1 MEKAEERLRFIKWPN
16 FSYHNLRMLMIYAYN
31 TALELPLYSHEH
43 YTWFVRPRLSSPE
56 ISVNSSRMYIPKP
69 IWRTD
74 AILKINKLYI

>member
-43 YTWFVRPRLSSPE
+43 YT
-56 ISVNSSRMYIPKP
+56 
-69 IWRTD
+69 
-74 AILKINKLYI
+74 